1 LSIAQLKNIFL
12 KVSKQEQ
19 ESLLERLLSQK
30 ADVGIEGTSYQ
41 ISEAI
46 AANIIDLLV
55 DVEKED
61 KLVGFLSKF
70 VKGQSESVKLILVK
84 SFFKH

>member
-1 LSIAQLKNIFL
+1 M
-12 KVSKQEQ
+12 
-19 ESLLERLLSQK
+19 
-30 ADVGIEGTSYQ
+30 GIEGTSYQ

>member
-1 LSIAQLKNIFL
+1 MSIAQLKNIFL